1 MSVKTAHV
9 IHPSAE
15 EAASLLA
22 WSMIFP
28 ARLNV
33 VSPGCACRA
42 LGACPVLVSTG
53 RS

>member
-9 IHPSAE
+9 NNPSAE

-28 ARLNV
+28 TRLNV
-33 VSPGCACRA
+33 VSP
-42 LGACPVLVSTG
+42 LGARPVLVSTG